1 MASKAAHKRL
11 AKEFVSMQKE
21 PPPFVWATPDEK
33 NILTWNYLIRG
44 PPDSPFAG
52 GEYHGVLIFPA
63 EYPFKPPGIKMFT
76 PSGRFQP
83 DKKICFSMSD
93 FHPGT
98 WNPAWSVATILT
110 GLLSFMLSDEMTT
123 GSVTSSDGHKRAY
136 AARSHSHNLTQPR
149 FREAFPD
156 VSVIFNIYSPRYE
169 KPERE
174 FHSDQSVIPK
184 LLVFYCTDSL
194 RDLPN
199 MGERE
204 RGKPDI
210 AATPTSPMSPSPFS
224 PSISRTTT
232 AEHQPQVCDRRPAA
246 QAPTTTTTL
255 HASDA
260 VNTSLASTN
269 KPTTTP
275 QGWTGQLRQVLWE
288 KWRWGVLI
296 AFAVIVSRL
305 SSSP

>member
-1 MASKAAHKRL
+1 MANKTAQKRL
-11 AKEFVSMQKE
+11 SKEYFGMQKE
-21 PPPFVWATPDEK
+21 PPPFIWAAPDEK

-52 GEYHGVLIFPA
+52 GEYHGVLLFPA

-123 GSVTSSDGHKRAY
+123 GSVTSSDNHKRAF
-136 AARSHSHNLTQPR
+136 AAKSHSFNLGQAR
-149 FREAFPD
+149 FKEAFPD
-156 VSVIFNIYSPRYE
+156 
-169 KPERE
+169 
-174 FHSDQSVIPK
+174 
-184 LLVFYCTDSL
+184 YCTPTL

-204 RGKPDI
+204 RGKPD
-210 AATPTSPMSPSPFS
+210 AESNVKPSSASPYPSPMSSSTSATLPTQVILRRNPG
-224 PSISRTTT
+224 T
-232 AEHQPQVCDRRPAA
+232 APQPPVTAVAAPA
-246 QAPTTTTTL
+246 PL
-255 HASDA
+255 VPDAS
-260 VNTSLASTN
+260 NSLTSTN
-269 KPTTTP
+269 KPPVP
-275 QGWTGQLRQVLWE
+275 QGWTASWRQVIWE

-296 AFAVIVSRL
+296 ALAVIVSKM